1 MPSQRS
7 QPASPNPL
15 AAGPARGAG
24 CQACRAESRLGFSA
38 AKLPGRVSRLFP
50 RPLQQLTALLAVCC
64 SLIAQTTQTPEV
76 TVDRPSGLILTRP
89 YRGAQVPPIQLRN
102 SDRASRLIRAGML
115 YLTLEDAI
123 ALAIENNLDLEVD
136 RYGPLAAYWQLQR
149 SKAGGPLRG
158 ITGGSSVVNQTT
170 SGQGVTGSELS
181 AGLVGN
187 TGGSGNG
194 GTGNAIVSQIGPITP
209 NLDPVLQASV
219 GFSHQTSPQPEP
231 LISETASLVTTSHVY
246 DSVVQQGL
254 ITGGYVQAQFNSQY
268 LYQNAPSDILNPSV
282 APIAGLYARH
292 NFLNSFGAAVNS
304 RFIRVAQI
312 NLEASQEIFRSQL
325 LNLVARVQNL
335 YWDLVTTN
343 AEVKSRQ
350 QTFNDSEKFYND
362 TKQEIELGVLARV
375 ELFPAQAEMNTRRRE
390 LAIAQAT
397 ARQQANSLKDA
408 LIRDV
413 SHDPVWDAAEV
424 VTLDHIEVPA
434 EDNLPP
440 VRQLVAQTLKAR
452 PDVKLDQLSEES
464 AKISALGTANGLL
477 PQLQGIGAIS
487 AVGLAG
493 TLIPEPGGPTLPSS
507 AIGGFGKA
515 VGQIARDDFQNHRGA
530 VLLDGPIG
538 NHVAQGDY
546 GIEQL
551 QLRQNGMIHSRK
563 VNQIAVDISNQ
574 VIAIR
579 QARARYAAAAES
591 RLLEEQ
597 LLKLEQQKFQLG
609 VSTINEVIDVQR
621 TLATARDAEVAALG
635 NFSRARVALDL
646 ALGTTLETNHVT
658 VADGLAGTAPKPLP
672 TP

>member
-1 MPSQRS
+1 MVITLR
-7 QPASPNPL
+7 L
-15 AAGPARGAG
+15 AATFT
-24 CQACRAESRLGFSA
+24 L
-38 AKLPGRVSRLFP
+38 
-50 RPLQQLTALLAVCC
+50 CC
-64 SLIAQTTQTPEV
+64 SLAAQTAQTPEV
-76 TVDRPSGLILTRP
+76 SVDRPSGLILTRP
-89 YRGAQVPPIQLRN
+89 YRQAVVPPIQLRN

-115 YLTLEDAI
+115 YLTLEDVI

-136 RYGPLAAYWQLQR
+136 RYGPLAAYWQLER
-149 SKAGGPLRG
+149 SRGGGPLRG
-158 ITGGSSVVNQTT
+158 ITGGTSVVNQTT

-181 AGLVGN
+181 AGLVSN
-187 TGGSGNG
+187 TGGGSGG
-194 GTGNAIVSQIGPITP
+194 GTGNAIVSQIGPITQ

-219 GFSHQTSPQPEP
+219 GFSHLSSPQPET
-231 LISETASLVTTSHVY
+231 LISETSSLVSESHVY
-246 DSVVQQGL
+246 DSAVQQGL
-254 ITGGYVQAQFNSQY
+254 ISGGYVQAQFNSQY
-268 LYQNAPSDILNPSV
+268 LYQNAPSDVLNPSV

-304 RFIRVAQI
+304 RFIRVAEI
-312 NLEASQEIFRSQL
+312 NLKASQETFRSQL

-343 AEVKSRQ
+343 AEVKSRE
-350 QTFNDSEKFYND
+350 QTFNDSQKFYND
-362 TKQEIELGVLARV
+362 TKQEIALGVLARV
-375 ELFPAQAEMNTRRRE
+375 ELFPAEAEMNKGRRE

-397 ARQQANSLKDA
+397 ARQQANSLKDV
-408 LIRDV
+408 LIRDGA
-413 SHDPVWDAAEV
+413 HDPAWDAAEV
-424 VTLDHIEVPA
+424 VTLDQIEVPA

-440 VRQLVAQTLKAR
+440 VRELVAKTLKTR
-452 PDVKLDQLSEES
+452 PDVKLDQLNEES

-493 TLIPEPGGPTLPSS
+493 TLVPEAGATPVPPS

-515 VGQIARDDFQNHRGA
+515 VGQVARNDFQNRRGA

-538 NHVAQGDY
+538 NHLAQGDY

-551 QLRQNGMIHSRK
+551 QLRQNEMIHSRTL
-563 VNQIAVDISNQ
+563 NQIAVDISNQ

-609 VSTINEVIDVQR
+609 VSTINDVIDVQR

-646 ALGTTLETNHVT
+646 ALGTTLETSHVT
-658 VADGLAGTAPKPLP
+658 IAGALAGVAPKPLP
-672 TP
+672 AP

>member
-1 MPSQRS
+1 MKTQR
-7 QPASPNPL
+7 L
-15 AAGPARGAG
+15 AAT
-24 CQACRAESRLGFSA
+24 F
-38 AKLPGRVSRLFP
+38 
-50 RPLQQLTALLAVCC
+50 ALCC
-64 SLIAQTTQTPEV
+64 SLAAQTTQTPEV

-89 YRGAQVPPIQLRN
+89 YRGAYVPPIHLKN
-102 SDRASRLIRAGML
+102 SERASRLIRAGIL

-123 ALAIENNLDLEVD
+123 ALAIENSLDLEVD
-136 RYGPLAAYWQLQR
+136 RYGPLAAYWQLER
-149 SKAGGPLRG
+149 TKGGGPLRG

-170 SGQGVTGSELS
+170 PGQGVTGSELS
-181 AGLVGN
+181 AGLASN
-187 TGGSGNG
+187 TGGGGGG
-194 GTGNAIVSQIGPITP
+194 GTGNAVVSQIGPITP

-219 GFSHQTSPQPEP
+219 GFSHQSSPQPEP
-231 LISETASLVTTSHVY
+231 LISETTSLVQVSHIY
-246 DSVVQQGL
+246 DSAVQQGL
-254 ITGGYVQAQFNSQY
+254 ITGGYVQATFNSEY

-292 NFLNSFGAAVNS
+292 NFLNSFGESVNS

-312 NLEASQEIFRSQL
+312 NLKASQEIFRSQL

-343 AEVKSRQ
+343 AQVKSLE
-350 QTFNDSEKFYND
+350 QTFNDSQKFYND
-362 TKQEIELGVLARV
+362 TKQEIELGVLAKV
-375 ELFPAQAEMNTRRRE
+375 ELFPAEAEMNTRRRE

-397 ARQQANSLKDA
+397 ARQQANSLKDV
-408 LIRDV
+408 LIRDGA
-413 SHDPVWDAAEV
+413 HDPNWDAADV
-424 VTLDHIEVPA
+424 VVLDHIEVPA

-440 VRQLVAQTLKAR
+440 VRQLVAKTLLTR
-452 PDVKLDQLSEES
+452 PDVKLDQFSEES

-493 TLIPEPGGPTLPSS
+493 TLVPEPGAPPLPSS

-538 NHVAQGDY
+538 NHLAQGDY
-546 GIEQL
+546 GIDQL
-551 QLRQNGMIHSRK
+551 QLRQNQMIHSRTL
-563 VNQIAVDISNQ
+563 NQITVDISNQ
-574 VIAIR
+574 VIAVR

-609 VSTINEVIDVQR
+609 VSTINDVIDVQR
-621 TLATARDAEVAALG
+621 ALATARGAEVAALG
-635 NFSRARVALDL
+635 IFSRARVALDL
-646 ALGTTLETNHVT
+646 ALGTTLESNHVT
-658 VADGLAGTAPKPLP
+658 VTDALAGVAPKTQPAP
-672 TP
+672 

>member
-1 MPSQRS
+1 MITQR
-7 QPASPNPL
+7 L
-15 AAGPARGAG
+15 AAT
-24 CQACRAESRLGFSA
+24 F
-38 AKLPGRVSRLFP
+38 
-50 RPLQQLTALLAVCC
+50 ALCC
-64 SLIAQTTQTPEV
+64 SLAAQTTQTPEV
-76 TVDRPSGLILTRP
+76 TVDRPTGLILTRP
-89 YRGAQVPPIQLRN
+89 YRGAYVPPIQLKN
-102 SDRASRLIRAGML
+102 SDRASRLIRAGTL

-123 ALAIENNLDLEVD
+123 ALAIENNLDLEVN

-149 SKAGGPLRG
+149 TKGGGPLRG
-158 ITGGSSVVNQTT
+158 ITGGTSVVNQTT
-170 SGQGVTGSELS
+170 PGQGVTGSELS

-187 TGGSGNG
+187 TGGGSTG
-194 GTGNAIVSQIGPITP
+194 GTGNAVVSQIGPITP

-231 LISETASLVTTSHVY
+231 LISETSSLVSVSHVY
-246 DSVVQQGL
+246 ESAVQQGL
-254 ITGGYVQAQFNSQY
+254 ITGGYVQAQFNSEY

-292 NFLNSFGAAVNS
+292 NFLNSFGEAVNS
-304 RFIRVAQI
+304 RFIRVAEV
-312 NLEASQEIFRSQL
+312 NLKASQEIFRSQL

-343 AEVKSRQ
+343 AQVKSLE
-350 QTFNDSEKFYND
+350 QTFNDSQKFYND
-362 TKQEIELGVLARV
+362 TKQEIELGVLAKV
-375 ELFPAQAEMNTRRRE
+375 ELFPAEAEMNTRRRE

-397 ARQQANSLKDA
+397 ARQQANSLKDV
-408 LIRDV
+408 LIRDGA
-413 SHDPVWDAAEV
+413 HDPNWDTAEV
-424 VTLDHIEVPA
+424 VVLDHIEVPA

-440 VRQLVAQTLKAR
+440 VRQLVAKTLLTR
-452 PDVKLDQLSEES
+452 PDVKLDQFSEES

-493 TLIPEPGGPTLPSS
+493 TLVPEPGSPPLPQS
-507 AIGGFGKA
+507 ALGGFGKA

-538 NHVAQGDY
+538 NHLAQGDY
-546 GIEQL
+546 GIDQL
-551 QLRQNGMIHSRK
+551 QLRQNEMIHSRSL
-563 VNQIAVDISNQ
+563 NQISVDISNQ
-574 VIAIR
+574 VIAVR

-609 VSTINEVIDVQR
+609 VSTINDVIDVQR
-621 TLATARDAEVAALG
+621 ALAAARGAEVAALG
-635 NFSRARVALDL
+635 TFSRARVALDL

-658 VADGLAGTAPKPLP
+658 VADGLAGVAPKPQP
-672 TP
+672 AP